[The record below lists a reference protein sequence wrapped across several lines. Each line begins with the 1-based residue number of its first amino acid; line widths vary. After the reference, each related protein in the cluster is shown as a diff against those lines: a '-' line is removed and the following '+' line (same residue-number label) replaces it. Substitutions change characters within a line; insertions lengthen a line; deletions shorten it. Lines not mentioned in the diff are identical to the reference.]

1 MPYLSSLKPGTRFRL
16 AEMPKVTG
24 VLVRV
29 NECRAVVRLDRPER
43 EVEFHDANGETR
55 QFRSRGSQTTS
66 WAPTTV
72 VEPVSF
78 QDLKEYDMSKTATK
92 KTKAPK
98 SESTKGKTKT
108 KAATGEPGTKAV
120 AELFDLRPKGKGP
133 SEKKATK
140 TEKPPKEKKAAK
152 KDGKLSGLD
161 AAAKVLAEA
170 GTPLK
175 GTEIV
180 ERALAKRYWQTNGQ
194 TPSATLYSAMLREIN
209 VKGKESRFKRT
220 DKGTFALA

>member
-16 AEMPKVTG
+16 AEMLEVTG

-29 NECRAVVRLDRPER
+29 NECRAVVRLDHPAR
-43 EVEFHDANGETR
+43 EVEFQDANGETR
-55 QFRSRGSQTTS
+55 QFRSRGSQMTS

-78 QDLKEYDMSKTATK
+78 SDLKENDMTATK
-92 KTKAPK
+92 SKKGSRSETSTAKAPK
-98 SESTKGKTKT
+98 AE
-108 KAATGEPGTKAV
+108 KAPV
-120 AELFDLRPKGKGP
+120 
-133 SEKKATK
+133 EKKMS
-140 TEKPPKEKKAAK
+140 KPKSG
-152 KDGKLSGLD
+152 GKMTGLD

-175 GTEIV
+175 CTEIV
-180 ERALAKRYWQTNGQ
+180 EQALKAGYWQTNGQ

-220 DKGTFALA
+220 DKGTFALNG

>member
-1 MPYLSSLKPGTRFRL
+1 MTMPYLSSLKPGTRFRL
-16 AEMPKVTG
+16 AEMPEVTG

-43 EVEFHDANGETR
+43 EVEFQDANGETR

-72 VEPVSF
+72 VEPVGFS
-78 QDLKEYDMSKTATK
+78 DLKENDMTKTATK
-92 KTKAPK
+92 KTKAAK
-98 SESTKGKTKT
+98 TESTKGKTKA
-108 KAATGEPGTKAV
+108 KVATGEPGPKAV
-120 AELFDLRPKGKGP
+120 AELFDLRSKGKGP
-133 SEKKATK
+133 SEKKA
-140 TEKPPKEKKAAK
+140 PKEKKPAK

-175 GTEIV
+175 CTEIV
-180 ERALAKRYWQTNGQ
+180 ERALKAGYWQTNGQ

>member
-16 AEMPKVTG
+16 AEMPEVTG
-24 VLVRV
+24 VLVRA
-29 NECRAVVRLDRPER
+29 NACRAVVRLDRPER
-43 EVEFHDANGETR
+43 EVAFQDANGETR

-78 QDLKEYDMSKTATK
+78 SELKENEMTKTATK

-98 SESTKGKTKT
+98 SESTSA
-108 KAATGEPGTKAV
+108 KAPKAPAAKPAK
-120 AELFDLRPKGKGP
+120 AE
-133 SEKKATK
+133 KA
-140 TEKPPKEKKAAK
+140 PKEKKAAK

-161 AAAKVLAEA
+161 AAAKVLSEA

-175 GTEIV
+175 CTEIV
-180 ERALAKRYWQTNGQ
+180 ERALAKGYWHTNGQ

-209 VKGKESRFKRT
+209 VRGKESRFKRT

>member
-1 MPYLSSLKPGTRFRL
+1 
-16 AEMPKVTG
+16 
-24 VLVRV
+24 
-29 NECRAVVRLDRPER
+29 
-43 EVEFHDANGETR
+43 
-55 QFRSRGSQTTS
+55 
-66 WAPTTV
+66 V

-78 QDLKEYDMSKTATK
+78 SDLKENDMTKSATK

-98 SESTKGKTKT
+98 SETTKGKTKA
-108 KAATGEPGTKAV
+108 KAATGEPGPKAV

-140 TEKPPKEKKAAK
+140 EKKAVK

-175 GTEIV
+175 CTEIV
-180 ERALAKRYWQTNGQ
+180 ERALKAGYWQTNGQ
-194 TPSATLYSAMLREIN
+194 TPSATLYAAMLREIN